1 MNNLKENIYNDLG
14 IIQLRDNLK
23 NLNIEISKIDT
34 EILQLAQKKSYLQ
47 SCVSSINNELKKSEL
62 NQNYK

>member
-1 MNNLKENIYNDLG
+1 MSNLKENIYNDLG
-14 IIQLRDNLK
+14 IIQLRENLK

-34 EILQLAQKKSYLQ
+34 QILQLAQKKSYLQ
-47 SCVSSINNELKKSEL
+47 SCLHSINDELNKGLL